1 MRDTHPSIEEEFIKM
16 IMKKSGE
23 ERIKMGCDMN
33 DTAKRLVIASVFQ
46 KDPASSEDD
55 IKIAVL
61 DRYYGSELSPGMMKE
76 FIRKIGLKPSE
87 ETRERTLRDVDSHSA

>member
-33 DTAKRLVIASVFQ
+33 ETAKRLVIASVFQ
-46 KDPASSEDD
+46 KNLSSSEDD
-55 IKIAVL
+55 IKIAIL
-61 DRYYGSELSPGMMKE
+61 DRFYGSELSPEMKKE
-76 FIRKIGLKPSE
+76 FIRKICLKLD
-87 ETRERTLRDVDSHSA
+87 T